1 MARARG
7 GETGAAASMLK
18 FMYVPP
24 PSIVGSCTSNDSS
37 NRIHLTQRQPGDDDA
52 AAAFREMLA
61 AAAGAVESNLD
72 GESSEEYSLPFSNSR
87 GAALQGSTVESNKK
101 KEHMSALEKAVGKK
115 TLQGLTLE
123 EQIERFPQLKNA
135 PMAKGMTE
143 TNVHVTFKPLG
154 TQLRNVR
161 CLACGVWGHSR
172 NDRECL
178 VSGWDPFSGGAPSMP
193 STLTPQ
199 PRNQT
204 LETVPNASSKEEET
218 SHRERGN
225 RKQSRK
231 HTKRR
236 HCSDSS
242 TSNSSD
248 DSSVSSSND
257 RRSQKRKE
265 NRTKR
270 RHHESHRRR
279 RHREQSPHA
288 HDEDNEKRHKRRR
301 KYDSKDD

>member
-7 GETGAAASMLK
+7 GEVGAAVSTLK
-18 FMYVPP
+18 FMYAPP
-24 PSIVGSCTSNDSS
+24 PGLVGSCTSKDNS
-37 NRIHLTQRQPGDDDA
+37 NHTPLTQRQPGDDDA

-61 AAAGAVESNLD
+61 AAAGTVESNPD
-72 GESSEEYSLPFSNSR
+72 VESPEEYCLAFSNSR

-115 TLQGLTLE
+115 TVQGLTLE

-178 VSGWDPFSGGAPSMP
+178 VSGWDPFSGEAPPMP
-193 STLTPQ
+193 STMTPQ
-199 PRNQT
+199 SRNQT
-204 LETVPNASSKEEET
+204 AVTRLHTSIKEEET
-218 SHRERGN
+218 SHRERGD

-231 HTKRR
+231 HTKKRKR
-236 HCSDSS
+236 NDSN
-242 TSNSSD
+242 TNNDSD
-248 DSSVSSSND
+248 DSCVSSTNE
-257 RRSQKRKE
+257 RRHIRKE
-265 NRTKR
+265 HKSKR
-270 RHHESHRRR
+270 RHKEPHRRR
-279 RHREQSPHA
+279 QRDHSPHA
-288 HDEDNEKRHKRRR
+288 PVDDCGIRRQRRR
-301 KYDSKDD
+301 ENDKEK